1 MTIPAMV
8 WHRPRPL
15 LALTVLLAAAMAA
28 MPAQAHRFKVLHTF
42 HGPNGAAPRAS
53 LIRDGAGNLYGT
65 TSEGG
70 NGVCSSYGCGTA
82 FKLDKTGKQVWLHS
96 FSGKDGMTPA
106 AGLLRGVSGTLYGT
120 TTFGGKIEKVCGG
133 PPAGGCGTVF
143 KLDDTGK
150 QTVLHKFAGDPDGF
164 FPEALLVSDKTRNL
178 YGTTSVGGSSGFGSV
193 FMIDA
198 ADRETVLYSFTCGS
212 DGCAPYPGVVL
223 DSADNLY
230 GAAFYGGAGWGN
242 NGYGV
247 VFKVDTSGNETV
259 LHTFNGG
266 LDGANPSS
274 VLTFDAQGNIYGTTQ
289 NGGSAECG
297 GTGCGTVF
305 ELSPGSGGTWTETVL
320 YAFCSL
326 SGCADGESPGSGPLV
341 RDSPGNLYGTTRS
354 GGTYNNGVIFKV
366 DINGSE
372 TVLYNFT
379 GGADGGGPEAGLASD
394 KAGNLYGTAGIGGD
408 LNCAIEKEYG
418 CGVVFKLIP

>member
-1 MTIPAMV
+1 
-8 WHRPRPL
+8 
-15 LALTVLLAAAMAA
+15 
-28 MPAQAHRFKVLHTF
+28 
-42 HGPNGAAPRAS
+42 
-53 LIRDGAGNLYGT
+53 
-65 TSEGG
+65 
-70 NGVCSSYGCGTA
+70 
-82 FKLDKTGKQVWLHS
+82 
-96 FSGKDGMTPA
+96 
-106 AGLLRGVSGTLYGT
+106 
-120 TTFGGKIEKVCGG
+120 
-133 PPAGGCGTVF
+133 
-143 KLDDTGK
+143 
-150 QTVLHKFAGDPDGF
+150 
-164 FPEALLVSDKTRNL
+164 
-178 YGTTSVGGSSGFGSV
+178 
-193 FMIDA
+193 
-198 ADRETVLYSFTCGS
+198 
-212 DGCAPYPGVVL
+212 
-223 DSADNLY
+223 
-230 GAAFYGGAGWGN
+230 
-242 NGYGV
+242 V